1 LAFSFS
7 FSSLT
12 LTFSDFQFPKSFVD
26 CVVMR
31 FSSALSFGL
40 VLLPALQGVSAG
52 PFHKMGGKG
61 GNVKSS
67 VSSKSVALPSSTT
80 PPASANTAK
89 VNAVNNNGGNNN
101 GGNNGGANN
110 QDPQTSQCLDPK
122 VIQSGLDQNGQN
134 PPVAGQV
141 DSLTT
146 TNNFINFCLTSN
158 LPNTNGAQVQAG
170 SCNSVP
176 MGEIPSV
183 DNMVSAKFVSP
194 TNGQTI
200 PANQQFTVQLAVNG
214 MVTGNFVNAEANY
227 FGAPQQLQNG
237 VVLGHSHV
245 VIEALSSSDQTTPTN
260 PKNFAFFKGLND
272 VAQNGVL
279 STAVTNGL
287 PAGAYRMCSIN
298 TAANHQ
304 PVLGP
309 IAQHGSFDDC
319 SYFTA
324 DDGANNGGANGGAN
338 NGGANGGANG
348 GSGNGTPSSTSSAPP
363 AASSSPVSNAGKKN
377 GGGKKKGGKGGKG
390 GK

>member
-1 LAFSFS
+1 
-7 FSSLT
+7 
-12 LTFSDFQFPKSFVD
+12 
-26 CVVMR
+26 MR

-40 VLLPALQGVSAG
+40 VLLPALQVSAG
-52 PFHKMGGKG
+52 PFHHMKNDGEGGS
-61 GNVKSS
+61 VKSS
-67 VSSKSVALPSSTT
+67 ASSKSVALPSSTT

-89 VNAVNNNGGNNN
+89 VDAVNNNGGNNN

-158 LPNTNGAQVQAG
+158 LANTNGAQVQGG

-176 MGEIPSV
+176 MGEIPST

-214 MVTGNFVNAEANY
+214 MVTGNFVNAQANY

-237 VVLGHSHV
+237 VILGHSHV

-272 VAQNGVL
+272 AAQNGVL

-298 TAANHQ
+298 TASNHQ

-324 DDGANNGGANGGAN
+324 TDNGANNGGANGG
-338 NGGANGGANG
+338 
-348 GSGNGTPSSTSSAPP
+348 SDNGTPSSTASAPP
-363 AASSSPVSNAGKKN
+363 AASSSPVSNAGNNN
-377 GGGKKKGGKGGKG
+377 GGAKKKGGKGRKG
-390 GK
+390 RK